1 MRNRNKEFRLWPN
14 DSYSG
19 VIFNLL
25 HHIGRTVELE
35 GKVFVEES
43 VKVINVK
50 SYNILEKQNHNF

>member
-1 MRNRNKEFRLWPN
+1 MRNRNRKFRLWSN

-25 HHIGRTVELE
+25 NQIGKTIELE
-35 GKVFVEES
+35 GKVFVEEG

>member
-1 MRNRNKEFRLWPN
+1 MRNRNKKFRLWSN

-25 HHIGRTVELE
+25 NHIGKTVELE